1 MRRDTILVRPN
12 GHLVLR
18 FRSDNPGVWLFHCHI
33 EWHVA
38 SGLIAT
44 IIEAPLSVQRQLDGK
59 IPQDHWDVC
68 RAASVPTQGNA
79 AGNTKHLDDLSGE
92 NKSPGRLPDGFTG
105 GGIAA
110 LVMSVVSAFV
120 GIAVIAWY
128 GMKPVGGVR

>member
-38 SGLIAT
+38 SGLTAT

-68 RAASVPTQGNA
+68 RAAQIPTQGNA
-79 AGNTKHLDDLSGE
+79 AGNTKNLEDLSGE

-105 GGIAA
+105 RGIAA
-110 LVMSVVSAFV
+110 LVMSVVSAFL
-120 GIAVIAWY
+120 GIAVIGWY
-128 GMKPVGGVR
+128 GMKPVGGR